1 MKANFSP
8 LFEDLQSF
16 GSYDELAFVKRV
28 DYTVRCNWKV
38 FVDNYL
44 DGGYHVPVLH
54 KDLTET
60 IDFSSY
66 QTQVEE
72 YFSVQRVTGDQE
84 QDERIGKG
92 AIYLFMY
99 PNFMINRSW
108 FLKNSN
114 LQKMKSIGS

>member
-1 MKANFSP
+1 M
-8 LFEDLQSF
+8 
-16 GSYDELAFVKRV
+16 G
-28 DYTVRCNWKV
+28 CNWKV

-108 FLKNSN
+108 FKKLKSAKNEVNWLLKYIPSR
-114 LQKMKSIGS
+114 